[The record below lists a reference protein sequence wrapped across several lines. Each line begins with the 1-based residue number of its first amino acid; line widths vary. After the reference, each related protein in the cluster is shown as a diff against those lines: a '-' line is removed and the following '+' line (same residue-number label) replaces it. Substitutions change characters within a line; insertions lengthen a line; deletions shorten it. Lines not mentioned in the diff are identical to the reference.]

1 MTYVYYNNNKKYKTK
16 EGYKIP
22 FDKIS
27 SPNEDTPA
35 YEDLESGEKRW
46 CEKGRIWHRLTGPAI
61 IHSNGSEWF
70 YLNDICYYENVKD
83 WLEDHPNQENAFQVE
98 MLLKYT

>member
-1 MTYVYYNNNKKYKTK
+1 MTYIYYNNNKKYKTK

-27 SPNEDTPA
+27 SPNEETPA
-35 YEDLESGEKRW
+35 YEDLESGEKLW
-46 CEKGRIWHRLTGPAI
+46 SEKGRIWHRLTGPAI
-61 IHSNGSEWF
+61 IRPDGSNEF
-70 YLNDICYYENVKD
+70 YLNGKNYENVQD
-83 WLEDHPNQENAFQVE
+83 WLKEHPNQTNAFQVE

>member
-1 MTYVYYNNNKKYKTK
+1 MNYVYYIDGEKYKTK

-27 SPNEDTPA
+27 SPDENMPA
-35 YEDLESGEKRW
+35 YEDLESGEKLW
-46 CEKGRIWHRLTGPAI
+46 SEKGRIWHRLTGPAI
-61 IHSNGSEWF
+61 IRENGNNEFW
-70 YLNDICYYENVKD
+70 LNGEYYQNVHD
-83 WLEDHPNQENAFQVE
+83 WLKAHPNQDNAFQVE